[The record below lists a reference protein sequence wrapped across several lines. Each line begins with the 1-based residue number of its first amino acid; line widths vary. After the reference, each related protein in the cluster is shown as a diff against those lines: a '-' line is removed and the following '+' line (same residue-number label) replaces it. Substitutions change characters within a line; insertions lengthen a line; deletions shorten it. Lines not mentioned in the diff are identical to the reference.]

1 MKTATKAWIGMG
13 SNQGDRMA
21 VLQSALDRLQENGL
35 RILRVSHTYETE
47 PVGFE
52 SDTRF
57 LNAVAEA
64 EWSETAAS
72 LLKVLLETEAAL
84 GRTRNASERY
94 SSRTIDLD
102 ILLFGEEVINI
113 PELFIP
119 HPRMAERR
127 FVLEPLNEL
136 IPSYIHPVLQ
146 LRIDRLLEG
155 CVDGNQPFIRHKRLY
170 INH

>member
-1 MKTATKAWIGMG
+1 MG
-13 SNQGDRMA
+13 SNQGDRIA
-21 VLQSALDRLQENGL
+21 VLQSALDRMQEKGA
-35 RILRVSHTYETE
+35 RVLRVSGTYETE

-52 SDTRF
+52 SDTQF
-57 LNAVAEA
+57 LNAVAEV
-64 EWSETAAS
+64 EWSETALL

-84 GRTRNASERY
+84 GRTRSTSERY

-113 PELFIP
+113 PELVIP
-119 HPRMAERR
+119 HPKMAERR

-136 IPSYIHPVLQ
+136 IPSYIHPVLHR
-146 LRIDRLLEG
+146 RIDRLLEG
-155 CVDGNQPFIRHKRLY
+155 CIDDNPPFVLHKRLY